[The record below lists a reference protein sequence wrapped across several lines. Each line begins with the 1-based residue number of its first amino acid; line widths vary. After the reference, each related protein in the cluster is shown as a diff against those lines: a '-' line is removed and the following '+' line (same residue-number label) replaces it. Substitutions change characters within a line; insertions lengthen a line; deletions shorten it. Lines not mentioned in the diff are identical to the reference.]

1 MVKKLILF
9 VFALA
14 VLSCNNKKQ
23 EQQANTN
30 LLYFDIKGYF
40 EKEASRLKAIN
51 PTIIKQVGIG
61 EASETKT
68 TKINDWKNE
77 FSIFED
83 ADINKASWRGS
94 FEIKKTAQT
103 ELYTSSNKKIKVK
116 SVLVQREQNL
126 IKKIEII
133 ISIKNILYTSADTL
147 SYYPDSLYEIKKQ
160 QKIKLLKIKR
170 YRVSGKFKQ

>member
-1 MVKKLILF
+1 MAKKLILF

-14 VLSCNNKKQ
+14 FLSCNRKQ
-23 EQQANTN
+23 EQQANTS

-40 EKEASRLKAIN
+40 EKEASRLKKTN
-51 PTIIKQVGIG
+51 PTIIKQVSIG
-61 EASETKT
+61 GTSETKT
-68 TKINDWKNE
+68 IKINDWNNE

-94 FEIKKTAQT
+94 FKLKKTSQS

-116 SVLVQREQNL
+116 SVLIRKEQNA

-160 QKIKLLKIKR
+160 QKIKLLKLKQ
-170 YRVSGKFKQ
+170 YQVSGKFNP